1 METVR
6 ILIINGSPK
15 GEHGYT
21 AKLLETVVSSLAG
34 ETYIDIDMLNLIESW
49 KDMSLGAFQD
59 FDYETGEVPTQ
70 VEAVFEKIL
79 WADGVIFASPTHW
92 FNISSLMKV
101 LIDFMAKR
109 EAPDFPFAG
118 KCAAFLV
125 SCEEDGGQAAISAMA
140 APLCHLGFSIPHFC
154 MLFHN
159 SSARSSEFDWQNID
173 LGLLGPNLARFCL
186 TLKRGGFALDSGK
199 NLLLPISVAN
209 AAE

>member
-1 METVR
+1 MEAVQ

-15 GEHGYT
+15 GGHGYT
-21 AKLLETVVSSLAG
+21 ARLLKTVVSSLAG
-34 ETYIDIDMLNLIESW
+34 EAYVEIDVVNLIESF
-49 KDMSLGAFQD
+49 KNMPLGAFDD
-59 FDYETGEVPTQ
+59 FSYETSEVPAP
-70 VEAVFEKIL
+70 VEAVFEKIY

-101 LIDFMAKR
+101 LIDFMTKR
-109 EAPDFPFAG
+109 EAPNFPFAG

-125 SCEEDGGQAAISAMA
+125 SCEEDGGQAAISSLA

-173 LGLLGPNLARFCL
+173 LGKIGPNLARFCL

-199 NLLLPISVAN
+199 NLLPPISLSA
-209 AAE
+209 